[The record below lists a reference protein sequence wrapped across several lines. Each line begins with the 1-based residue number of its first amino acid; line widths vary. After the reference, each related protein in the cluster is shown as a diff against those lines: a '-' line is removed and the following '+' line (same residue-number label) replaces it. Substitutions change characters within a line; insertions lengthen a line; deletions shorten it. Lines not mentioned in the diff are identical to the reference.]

1 MINEKSED
9 FGFTFHDESE
19 IDDKINSAVNVTEK
33 TYEEKL
39 NATERTYAQKLA
51 AVEAIVVPFMQN
63 LMKDPE
69 KVMIRWPNR
78 KDVVEKQL
86 QKILSITKK

>member
-1 MINEKSED
+1 MKRKLKMAINED

-19 IDDKINSAVNVTEK
+19 IDEQIKKEVTSTELS
-33 TYEEKL
+33 YEEKL
-39 NATERTYAQKLA
+39 KQ
-51 AVEAIVVPFMQN
+51 VENIVVPFFKN
-63 LMKDPE
+63 LMQDPE

-86 QKILSITKK
+86 KKILEITGGKL

>member
-1 MINEKSED
+1 MGNNDEFD

-19 IDDKINSAVNVTEK
+19 IDDQINQAATK
-33 TYEEKL
+33 AATTAAT
-39 NATERTYAQKLA
+39 ATEQTYKQKLA
-51 AVEAIVVPFMQN
+51 AVEAIVVPFLQN

-78 KDVVEKQL
+78 KQVVEAQL
-86 QKILSITKK
+86 KKILSITKA

>member
-1 MINEKSED
+1 MGNSNDIED
-9 FGFTFHDESE
+9 FGFSFHDESE
-19 IDDKINSAVNVTEK
+19 IDDQISDAAAAARKEGSAEAEQ
-33 TYEEKL
+33 TYK
-39 NATERTYAQKLA
+39 QKLS

-78 KDVVEKQL
+78 KEVVEKQL
-86 QKILSITKK
+86 KKILSITKN

>member
-1 MINEKSED
+1 MEKDND

-19 IDDKINSAVNVTEK
+19 IDEQINKAAESVKTQTEK
-33 TYEEKL
+33 TYAEKL
-39 NATERTYAQKLA
+39 K
-51 AVEAIVVPFMQN
+51 AVEALVVPFMQN

-78 KDVVEKQL
+78 KEVVEKQL
-86 QKILSITKK
+86 QKILSITKN

>member
-1 MINEKSED
+1 MSSDD

-19 IDDKINSAVNVTEK
+19 IDDQILQAANKAATSAAANTEQ
-33 TYEEKL
+33 TYK
-39 NATERTYAQKLA
+39 QKLVS
-51 AVEAIVVPFMQN
+51 VEEIIVPFLQN

-78 KDVVEKQL
+78 KDIVEKQL
-86 QKILSITKK
+86 KKILSITKS

>member
-1 MINEKSED
+1 MASTDIED

-19 IDDKINSAVNVTEK
+19 IDDQINQAATKAATSAAATTEQ
-33 TYEEKL
+33 TYK
-39 NATERTYAQKLA
+39 QKLA
-51 AVEAIVVPFMQN
+51 AVEAIVVPFLQN

-78 KDVVEKQL
+78 KSIVEAQL
-86 QKILSITKK
+86 KKILSITKS